1 MTAASIAWPSDLLDG
16 CADTS
21 RHRQRATEPP
31 KPIAADGGRW
41 GVIHNPR
48 SFTTTPIHGDNRR
61 PFLGWSRLPNYD
73 FRNGHPNFPG
83 LLTYW
88 HPDGFYVQPDRH
100 VITDF
105 NTYPAPV
112 QIVIPRDRYAIP
124 SLFHDSGCEHK
135 GRWLSAHRDGPY
147 QFEACSAAFLARD
160 FTLMMRCCGAWPITA
175 HTFGAMVERFGPR
188 W

>member
-1 MTAASIAWPSDLLDG
+1 MSPSTDL
-16 CADTS
+16 
-21 RHRQRATEPP
+21 QFFPP
-31 KPIAADGGRW
+31 IGNGSF
-41 GVIHNPR
+41 GIIHNPR
-48 SFTTTPIHGDNRR
+48 SFITTPIHDDTRR

-73 FRNGHPNFPG
+73 FRNGHPVRKG

-88 HPDGFYVQPDRH
+88 HPDGFYVQPDLH
-100 VITDF
+100 FVTDF

-135 GRWLSAHRDGPY
+135 GRWLSVYIDGPY
-147 QFEACSAAFLARD
+147 QFEACPPAVLARD
-160 FTLMMRCCGAWPITA
+160 FGLMMRCCGSWEFTA
-175 HTFGAMVERFGPR
+175 RSFAAMVSRFGPQ